1 MRAGGFVFSPSYINS
16 QRGTLTV
23 DVEDKCYNLLMN
35 NKIIFVVIVL
45 IILAGFGFYLYNNDK
60 NPAIQGQSLDK
71 SMNTVNIGGVIIQGE
86 GDMKGV
92 KIEPIEIPK
101 KKLTLMFRCR
111 IWTWK

>member
-1 MRAGGFVFSPSYINS
+1 M
-16 QRGTLTV
+16 
-23 DVEDKCYNLLMN
+23 K

-86 GDMKGV
+86 GDMKGF

-101 KKLTLMFRCR
+101 NKPVINVPLPNLDMEIKITVRNER
-111 IWTWK
+111 RR